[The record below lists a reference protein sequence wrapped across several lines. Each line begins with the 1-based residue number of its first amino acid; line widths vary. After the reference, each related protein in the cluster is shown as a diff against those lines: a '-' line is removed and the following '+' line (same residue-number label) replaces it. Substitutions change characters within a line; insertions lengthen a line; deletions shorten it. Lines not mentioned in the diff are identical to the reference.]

1 MQMNRASRKQGRSL
15 KSFFQQLADQH
26 EIHGHMVIPE
36 PSCHSLSATY
46 VHKHWFLVSQ
56 HFEPAICLPYAE
68 LNWWMDYAIDP
79 CSRHGE
85 SPGVK
90 KLFSDEKKLS
100 RRIDRFMDTTY
111 LGFLKK
117 RLIYTN
123 TSDFCEVS
131 EYFPREEINTL
142 FRKEIEKLLLRT
154 QHLSSDLQKELKML
168 KERDWVAYIDRSLR
182 RAGFKDHDL
191 DQLVQDLTV
200 KMLVTGNL
208 FSGWRGESSLQ
219 ARFLV
224 TLRNA
229 IATLV
234 KKKQASSKRSHELP
248 VDAPSRRVQT
258 TESLVDDFR
267 DYLRTELGPA
277 AVTVLDQRLVGGD
290 TKELIGQQGIES
302 SYRLKR
308 MVQEIKE
315 AARRFAVGNAE
326 FHHMVT
332 RAFEKEAQ
340 TMERRF
346 NRVGV

>member
-1 MQMNRASRKQGRSL
+1 
-15 KSFFQQLADQH
+15 
-26 EIHGHMVIPE
+26 
-36 PSCHSLSATY
+36 
-46 VHKHWFLVSQ
+46 
-56 HFEPAICLPYAE
+56 
-68 LNWWMDYAIDP
+68 
-79 CSRHGE
+79 
-85 SPGVK
+85 
-90 KLFSDEKKLS
+90 
-100 RRIDRFMDTTY
+100 MDTTY

-123 TSDFCEVS
+123 TSDFFEVS
-131 EYFPREEINTL
+131 EYFPREEINAL

-154 QHLSSDLQKELKML
+154 QHLSWDLQKELKML

-248 VDAPSRRVQT
+248 MDAPSKRVQS
-258 TESLVDDFR
+258 TESVVEEFR
-267 DYLRTELGPA
+267 DYLRSELGET
-277 AVTVLDQRLVGGD
+277 AVLVFDHRLDGGD
-290 TKELIGQQGIES
+290 TKELIGQGIET

-308 MVQEIKE
+308 IVADIKAAARKFAARYPEFFNMVEKAFRDE
-315 AARRFAVGNAE
+315 ARTMARRFPATA
-326 FHHMVT
+326 T
-332 RAFEKEAQ
+332 Q
-340 TMERRF
+340 
-346 NRVGV
+346 